1 MQTTALGLITGLIVG
16 LAWAFG
22 NFGDGL
28 VVLVLGFV
36 GYFIGKAIDGDL
48 DLSSYLSGGGRGR
61 RQ

>member
-28 VVLVLGFV
+28 IVLVLGLV
-36 GYFIGKAIDGDL
+36 GYFIGKALDGDL
-48 DLSSYLSGGGRGR
+48 DLSSYLGGGSRGR